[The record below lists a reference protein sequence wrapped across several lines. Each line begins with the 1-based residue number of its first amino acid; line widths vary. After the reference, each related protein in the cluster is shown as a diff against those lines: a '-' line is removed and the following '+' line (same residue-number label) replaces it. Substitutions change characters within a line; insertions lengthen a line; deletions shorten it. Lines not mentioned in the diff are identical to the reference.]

1 MRLLIPVLAIAA
13 VVLASAHA
21 EAKSCSS
28 FALIKS
34 YDADAKTVD
43 VEYKKGRTS
52 KFFPKVSGTPAST
65 EKIPKACKGR
75 VTKTTTLVVKPT
87 GGRMSVTQIRAN
99 FSGKMQNDTD
109 DEAWLPTKLKE
120 LIDAKT
126 EVVIVVRPGVGKDA
140 PLGMTTLYLP
150 ITEEEKAEIQR
161 LEDQAEDT

>member
-1 MRLLIPVLAIAA
+1 
-13 VVLASAHA
+13 
-21 EAKSCSS
+21 
-28 FALIKS
+28 
-34 YDADAKTVD
+34 
-43 VEYKKGRTS
+43 
-52 KFFPKVSGTPAST
+52 
-65 EKIPKACKGR
+65 
-75 VTKTTTLVVKPT
+75 
-87 GGRMSVTQIRAN
+87 
-99 FSGKMQNDTD
+99 MQNDTD